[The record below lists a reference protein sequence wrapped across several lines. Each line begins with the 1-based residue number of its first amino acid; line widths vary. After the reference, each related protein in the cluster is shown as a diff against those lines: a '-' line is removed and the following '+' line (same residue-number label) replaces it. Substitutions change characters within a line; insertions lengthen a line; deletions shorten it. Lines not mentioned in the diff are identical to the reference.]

1 MRKEINS
8 KSKRK
13 WVAGGLAAFASV
25 ALLTTGFATWV
36 VINNSA
42 KKNNDVTVSVDTAE
56 NKSVRLTFEVTG
68 PLKLAESKDT
78 LVQNPTVIGT
88 KEGGTLA
95 TDPLTV
101 TISTFSIKFGAAV
114 QNTDYTKLNFSIA
127 VANSKNEKSAD
138 NKVVADNNLLKT
150 YREGNDFTYFDAPDA
165 IDVDLSEAV
174 PDSSNGTKTW
184 TYNGAMSLKFKWGTF
199 FDHYSP
205 VQYYNSDKFTKKD
218 GNPVGDDAIADV
230 ADKAVLELNAM
241 HDQLDGKT
249 ITLTATL
256 DNK

>member
-42 KKNNDVTVSVDTAE
+42 KKDNDVTVNIDTAE
-56 NKSVRLTFEVTG
+56 NKSVRMTFTVTG
-68 PLKLAESKDT
+68 TLKLAESKDT
-78 LVQNPTVIGT
+78 VVEKPVVIGT
-88 KEGGTLA
+88 KEGEQLA
-95 TDPLTV
+95 TNPLTV
-101 TISTFSIKFGAAV
+101 TISAFSIKFGAAV

-127 VANSKNEKSAD
+127 AADSKKENSAD
-138 NKVVADNNLLKT
+138 NKVASEGNLLKT
-150 YREGNDFTYFDAPDA
+150 YRAGTGFIYFDAPKS
-165 IDVDLSEAV
+165 IDVDLSKAV
-174 PDSSNGTKTW
+174 ADKTTGTKTW
-184 TYNGAMSLKFKWGTF
+184 TYTGDTALKFSWGSF
-199 FDHYSP
+199 FGGNSP
-205 VQYYNSDKFTKKD
+205 VQYYNSDTFTKKD
-218 GNPVGDDAIADV
+218 GEDADANTIADI

-241 HDQLDGKT
+241 HNQLDGKT